1 MTEENYRE
9 NNPNKYRLSDGT
21 IITESNYNTLLQAFT
36 STYNSMTDK
45 NTGYVTDVEKRNLNA
60 LLHSFEEIGS
70 MNLAM
75 EFDKESRFLA
85 YTHWNS
91 QENKFDVNHRNPPEK
106 WFEKSPQQLA
116 QEQEKEEIQ
125 TTQAAIAVGT
135 SYEEWEEMLD
145 DNQVAE
151 ERIEQIQV
159 DGGMSETSIQAEF
172 TAEENKNTVE
182 QIDKSLMT
190 ELSDV
195 LESGDI
201 ITRTNSSL
209 DGDVRVKRGGM
220 KEGLVHLI
228 DHRIRERVLNEKVQM
243 NVEQAKKETS
253 AVLFLAID
261 NIDKAPAIQEKD
273 GNWAVYHKGIKSVIT
288 KDKKGHYVLTGYDNN
303 KTKKEATESID
314 AVIAQYG
321 NSPEFLGIYTQV
333 GAVIASYNILPQ
345 SNEKSTVKALENKIK
360 DLEEK
365 LDKQTSVATS
375 QSQLLYGKGSC
386 FVNGVKREF
395 ENGLVNAFPEAV
407 KRIDIENQRNKELTA
422 DYNKLL
428 KSQNQNIT
436 PVSPTDYDTRSD

>member
-91 QENKFDVNHRNPPEK
+91 QENKFDVNHRNPSEK

-135 SYEEWEEMLD
+135 SYDEWEEMLD

-151 ERIEQIQV
+151 ERI
-159 DGGMSETSIQAEF
+159 
-172 TAEENKNTVE
+172 E